1 VIEYGNGVGQ
11 ATGQAG
17 GSNGGQLDWGASIGQ
32 FLNDSAHTVST
43 LPPLTLAVIVV
54 VLVLG
59 LIALRRVF

>member
-1 VIEYGNGVGQ
+1 MIEYGNGVGQ